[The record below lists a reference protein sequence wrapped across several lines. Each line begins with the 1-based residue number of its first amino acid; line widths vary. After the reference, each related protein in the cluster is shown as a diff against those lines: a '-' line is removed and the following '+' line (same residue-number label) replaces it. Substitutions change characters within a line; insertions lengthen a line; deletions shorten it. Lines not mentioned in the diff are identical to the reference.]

1 MTKLSSMGRN
11 PSINCIGESNLYLLG
26 RFRLI
31 LDHALETMNLSTY
44 GLYLAALALLVL
56 TPGPTMLMSMTNA
69 IAHGAP
75 KAMASA
81 SGSITAALGMILLSS
96 LGMGAVLAAS
106 DNAFLVLKLFGGAYL
121 IYLGIKTM
129 RSPTSSFDLPC
140 ASTKAELGAPKLYLQ
155 GFLVGA
161 SNPKALLFF
170 AAFFPQFVDPNRSW
184 AMQFAIL
191 ALTFVVFEF
200 ATLSVATVFA
210 ARIAPW
216 LRQAGRARIFNQV
229 SGSLFA
235 GMGCLLLAARK

>member
-1 MTKLSSMGRN
+1 MT
-11 PSINCIGESNLYLLG
+11 
-26 RFRLI
+26 
-31 LDHALETMNLSTY
+31 LSTY
-44 GLYLAALALLVL
+44 LLYLAAVALLVL

-96 LGMGAVLAAS
+96 LGLGAVLAAS
-106 DNAFLVLKLFGGAYL
+106 DTAFWILKLVGGAYL
-121 IYLGIKTM
+121 IYLGIKTF
-129 RSPTSSFDLPC
+129 RSPVSSFDLPT
-140 ASTKAELGAPKLYLQ
+140 ANTSAGTSMRKLYLQ
-155 GFLVGA
+155 GMLVGG

-170 AAFFPQFVDPNRSW
+170 AAFFPQFVDSTQPW
-184 AMQFAIL
+184 APQFAIL
-191 ALTFVVFEF
+191 ALTFMVFELTTLSL
-200 ATLSVATVFA
+200 ATLFA

-216 LRQAGRARIFNQV
+216 LRQAGRARVFNRV

>member
-1 MTKLSSMGRN
+1 MT
-11 PSINCIGESNLYLLG
+11 
-26 RFRLI
+26 
-31 LDHALETMNLSTY
+31 LSTY
-44 GLYLAALALLVL
+44 LLYLAAVALLVL

-96 LGMGAVLAAS
+96 LGLGAVLAAS
-106 DNAFLVLKLFGGAYL
+106 DSAFWLLKLVGGAYL
-121 IYLGIKTM
+121 IYLGIKTF
-129 RSPTSSFDLPC
+129 RSPVSSFDLPTS
-140 ASTKAELGAPKLYLQ
+140 ATPSAHHGLGKLYLQ
-155 GFLVGA
+155 GMLVGA

-170 AAFFPQFVDPNRSW
+170 AAFFPQFVDSTQAW
-184 AMQFAIL
+184 APQFAIL

-200 ATLSVATVFA
+200 TALSLATLFA

-216 LRQAGRARIFNQV
+216 LRQAGRARVFNRV
-229 SGSLFA
+229 SGGLFA

>member
-1 MTKLSSMGRN
+1 MT
-11 PSINCIGESNLYLLG
+11 
-26 RFRLI
+26 
-31 LDHALETMNLSTY
+31 LSTY
-44 GLYLAALALLVL
+44 LLYLAAVALLVL

-96 LGMGAVLAAS
+96 LGLGAVLAAS
-106 DNAFLVLKLFGGAYL
+106 DTAFWILKLVGGAYL
-121 IYLGIKTM
+121 IYLGIKTF
-129 RSPTSSFDLPC
+129 SSSVSSFDLPV
-140 ASTKAELGAPKLYLQ
+140 TRDLGLPGATAQTGVTMRQLYVQ
-155 GFLVGA
+155 GLLVGG

-170 AAFFPQFVDPNRSW
+170 AAFFPQFVDAALPW
-184 AMQFAIL
+184 APQFAIL

-200 ATLSVATVFA
+200 TTLSLCTLFA

-216 LRQAGRARIFNQV
+216 LRRAGRARVFNRV

-235 GMGCLLLAARK
+235 GMGCLLLVARK